1 VFLIAQ
7 SKISYGKSLIEIDT
21 REENMSQTQDCTEI
35 QSNAENHYEVSH
47 ADLPLHCPMDG
58 MSLWNSHPKV
68 YLPIEKTGK
77 AKCPYCG
84 ADYTLKD

>member
-1 VFLIAQ
+1 
-7 SKISYGKSLIEIDT
+7 
-21 REENMSQTQDCTEI
+21 MS
-35 QSNAENHYEVSH
+35 QSNANNSINKNGSIEPNAENYYELTK

-68 YLPIEKTGK
+68 YLSLDESGK

-84 ADYTLKD
+84 ADYVLKD

>member
-1 VFLIAQ
+1 
-7 SKISYGKSLIEIDT
+7 
-21 REENMSQTQDCTEI
+21 MSQTNANNSANTDANNRAAIEP
-35 QSNAENHYEVSH
+35 NAENHYEVTE

-68 YLPIEKTGK
+68 YLSLDDSGK

-84 ADYTLKD
+84 ADYSFSSSSSLKEEGS